1 MSKNLRMD
9 TDCIDYRSLHQFSFL
24 IKDYLDQNPKVQPW
38 YNRYPNVENFKEQMV
53 EKSASFTS
61 DFRST
66 LVAELKDQ
74 YHEFEIAEKTKI
86 NLDSLNSSKTFTI
99 TTGHQLNLFTGPVY
113 FIYKIVS
120 VINLCKELKKTYP
133 DHDFVPVYWMAT
145 EDHDFE
151 EIQSFRFNNTKI
163 TWNTAQTGAVGRFI
177 IDDSF
182 EPTREAFYT
191 QIPSGERGD
200 FLRELFNAA
209 YQKGRTLAEATRHL
223 VHSLFDNHGLIIID
237 GDANSLKKAF
247 VPFVLRELK
256 EQTSYHAVQKTIQEF
271 APYKVQVNPR
281 ETNLFYLSEGIR
293 ERIVVEK
300 DTVSILNTALQYSLV
315 EFESIIQNNPQCISP
330 NVLLRPLYQEIILPN
345 LAYIGGGGEIAYW
358 LELKNMF
365 LQFGIPFPLL
375 MLRNSVVN
383 VTQKQEQKRNKLALS
398 YAELFKTQEQ
408 LQISSTHRMSSL
420 NFDFETQKQFLK
432 DQFESLY
439 QLALQTDK
447 SFVGAVKAQEQKQI
461 KGLNNLQKR
470 LIRAEKRVHSEQ
482 LERIIALQNELFP
495 NQGLQERSANFST
508 FYMEFGTEWMERL
521 LQELNPLQSCFSV
534 LIFE

>member
-1 MSKNLRMD
+1 MD
-9 TDCIDYRSLHQFSFL
+9 TDCIDYRSLHQFSSL
-24 IKDYLDQNPKVQPW
+24 IKDYLDQNPKVQSW
-38 YNRYPNVENFKEQMV
+38 YNRYPNLENFKSQWE
-53 EKSASFTS
+53 EKSANYTS
-61 DFRST
+61 EFRST
-66 LVAELKDQ
+66 LVTELKDQ
-74 YHEFEIAEKTKI
+74 YRGFEISEKTKV
-86 NLDSLNSSKTFTI
+86 NLDSLHSSTTFTI

-133 DHDFVPVYWMAT
+133 EHDFVPVYWMAT

-151 EIQSFRFNNTKI
+151 EIQSFRFQNSKI
-163 TWNTAQTGAVGRFI
+163 TWNSTQTGAVGRFI

-182 EPTREAFYT
+182 DSTRKAFYT

-209 YQKGRTLAEATRHL
+209 YQKGRTLAEATRQL
-223 VHSLFDNHGLIIID
+223 VHSLFDEHGLVIID
-237 GDANSLKKAF
+237 GDAHLLKKAF
-247 VPFVLRELK
+247 IPFVLQELK
-256 EQTSYHAVQKTIQEF
+256 EQKSYNAVQKTIQEF
-271 APYKVQVNPR
+271 PPYKVQVNPR
-281 ETNLFYLSEGIR
+281 ETNLFYLAEGIR

-300 DTVSILNTALQYSLV
+300 NTVSILNTALQYSLA

-358 LELKNMF
+358 LELKTMF
-365 LQFGIPFPLL
+365 SQFKVTFPLL

-383 VTQKQEQKRNKLALS
+383 VTQKQEQKRKKLAVS
-398 YAELFKTQEQ
+398 YGELFTTQEQ
-408 LQISSTHRMSSL
+408 LKISSTQRLSSL
-420 NFDFETQKQFLK
+420 NFDFESQKQFLK

-439 QLALQTDK
+439 QLASQTDK

-461 KGLNNLQKR
+461 KGLENLQKR

-508 FYMEFGTEWMERL
+508 FYMEFGPEWTERL
-521 LQELNPLQSCFSV
+521 LQELNPLKSCFSV
-534 LIFE
+534 FIFD

>member
-1 MSKNLRMD
+1 MD
-9 TDCIDYRSLHQFSFL
+9 TDCIDYRSLHQFSSL
-24 IKDYLDQNPKVQPW
+24 IKDYLDQNPKVQSW
-38 YNRYPNVENFKEQMV
+38 YNRYPNLENFKAQLV
-53 EKSASFTS
+53 EKSANYPSE
-61 DFRST
+61 FRSV

-74 YHEFEIAEKTKI
+74 FRGFEISEKTKV
-86 NLDSLNSSKTFTI
+86 NLDSLHSSTTFSV

-120 VINLCKELKKTYP
+120 VINLCNELKKTYP
-133 DHDFVPVYWMAT
+133 EHDFVPVYWMAT

-151 EIQSFRFNNTKI
+151 EIQSFRFQNTKI
-163 TWNTAQTGAVGRFI
+163 TWNTPQTGAVGRFL
-177 IDDSF
+177 IDDTF
-182 EPTREAFYT
+182 EPTRETFYA

-223 VHSLFDNHGLIIID
+223 VHSLFDEHGLVIID
-237 GDANSLKKAF
+237 GDAHSLKKAF
-247 VPFVLRELK
+247 VPFVLQEIREQVSNL
-256 EQTSYHAVQKTIQEF
+256 AVQKTIQEF

-281 ETNLFYLSEGIR
+281 ETNLFYLAEGIR

-300 DTVSILNTALQYSLV
+300 NNVSILNTALQFSLA
-315 EFESIIQNNPQCISP
+315 EFESMIQNNPQCISP

-358 LELKNMF
+358 LELKTMF
-365 LQFGIPFPLL
+365 SQFKVTFPLL

-383 VTQKQEQKRNKLALS
+383 VTQKQEQKRQKLAVS
-398 YAELFKTQEQ
+398 YEELFNTQEQ
-408 LQISSTHRMSSL
+408 LQISSTQRLSSL
-420 NFDFETQKQFLK
+420 NFDFESQKQFLK

-461 KGLNNLQKR
+461 KGLENLQKR
-470 LIRAEKRVHSEQ
+470 MIRAEKRVHSEQ

-508 FYMEFGTEWMERL
+508 FYMEFGPVWMERL
-521 LQELNPLQSCFSV
+521 LQELNPLESCFSV
-534 LIFE
+534 FIFD